1 MDSSMVR
8 IICAVAA
15 ILFIGL
21 IVMRRRKS
29 SE

>member
-1 MDSSMVR
+1 MDSSLVR

-15 ILFIGL
+15 ILFLGL
-21 IVMRRRKS
+21 IVLRRRKS